1 MGSKVSL
8 VSLLSLPLLDWK
20 EGSSLPA
27 YFHGKGGLF
36 FRFFL
41 LLATVQIFE
50 ESLDLT

>member
-27 YFHGKGGLF
+27 YFHGKEVCSF
-36 FRFFL
+36 VSFCCL
-41 LLATVQIFE
+41 LQY
-50 ESLDLT
+50 